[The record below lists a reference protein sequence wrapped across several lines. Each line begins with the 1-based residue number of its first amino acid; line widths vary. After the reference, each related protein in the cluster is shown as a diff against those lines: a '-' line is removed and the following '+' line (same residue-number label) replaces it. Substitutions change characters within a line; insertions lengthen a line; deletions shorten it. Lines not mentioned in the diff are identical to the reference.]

1 MDSDSDKE
9 NYFSLY
15 MKKKKSDI
23 QKKANFRSNKRFK
36 NQCASSQKLK
46 GENKNSNKLLLES
59 SEKIHQNKNTFSFVK
74 SYLIN
79 LENKNKMRH
88 STKNINIQIE
98 KQKIKTEKFNKSS
111 SDIKKI
117 AISIPK
123 NEHENDNKKD
133 NNQKIEKL
141 KNRIFNLIDI
151 INDFE
156 NNFIK
161 SKKPLQIKEQFV
173 KIKYKIKPNELK
185 LNKDKNKDNKNMD
198 VIESINN
205 FNIDNENF
213 SKTER
218 LNYASK
224 EKLLKNKNNK
234 ISYVYT
240 KLFEDL
246 NNINNLEENKNI
258 IHTKRTN
265 GMRQHS
271 AVNPRIS
278 SDKNI
283 AIILLNRQKDKSVN
297 NNKKTINNNSTFLN
311 LISSNLIIKNELK
324 KVSSNFTKNKS
335 KSLVN
340 KMNINSHSSSNKTL
354 YNQNENLDEKEKKK
368 NIFKRRINYSNFINQ
383 KIKQNIMIQRNNG
396 SYLKQ
401 NTINKSIINNKS
413 KECNTCFD
421 ANHNDNYIKNMLN
434 KNNKSKS
441 IDKSNLNGV
450 KSVNNLN
457 PLNL

>member
-1 MDSDSDKE
+1 M
-9 NYFSLY
+9 
-15 MKKKKSDI
+15 
-23 QKKANFRSNKRFK
+23 
-36 NQCASSQKLK
+36 
-46 GENKNSNKLLLES
+46 
-59 SEKIHQNKNTFSFVK
+59 
-74 SYLIN
+74 
-79 LENKNKMRH
+79 
-88 STKNINIQIE
+88 
-98 KQKIKTEKFNKSS
+98 
-111 SDIKKI
+111 
-117 AISIPK
+117 
-123 NEHENDNKKD
+123 
-133 NNQKIEKL
+133 
-141 KNRIFNLIDI
+141 DI

-161 SKKPLQIKEQFV
+161 SKKPLQIKEQFD
-173 KIKYKIKPNELK
+173 KIKYKVPPKKLK
-185 LNKDKNKDNKNMD
+185 LNNNNKNID
-198 VIESINN
+198 KIENIN
-205 FNIDNENF
+205 IENENF

-234 ISYVYT
+234 ISYVYS

-246 NNINNLEENKNI
+246 NNINNLDENKNI
-258 IHTKRTN
+258 IQTKRTN

-278 SDKNI
+278 SDKNF
-283 AIILLNRQKDKSVN
+283 AIILLNRQKDNSI
-297 NNKKTINNNSTFLN
+297 NNKKKINNNSTFLN

-354 YNQNENLDEKEKKK
+354 YNQNENMDEKEKKK

-383 KIKQNIMIQRNNG
+383 KIKQNIIIQRNNG

-401 NTINKSIINNKS
+401 NMINKSIINNKS

>member
-59 SEKIHQNKNTFSFVK
+59 SEKSHQNKNTFSFVK

-88 STKNINIQIE
+88 STKDINMQKE

-111 SDIKKI
+111 SDIKKY
-117 AISIPK
+117 AISSPK
-123 NEHENDNKKD
+123 NEHENVNKKD

-141 KNRIFNLIDI
+141 KNRIFNLMDI

-161 SKKPLQIKEQFV
+161 SKKPLQIKEQFD
-173 KIKYKIKPNELK
+173 KIKYKIPPKKLK
-185 LNKDKNKDNKNMD
+185 LNNNNKNID
-198 VIESINN
+198 KIENIN
-205 FNIDNENF
+205 IENENF

-234 ISYVYT
+234 ISYVYS

-246 NNINNLEENKNI
+246 NNINNLDENKNI
-258 IHTKRTN
+258 IQTKRTN

-278 SDKNI
+278 SDKNF
-283 AIILLNRQKDKSVN
+283 AIILLNRQKDNSI
-297 NNKKTINNNSTFLN
+297 NNKKKINNNSTFLN

-354 YNQNENLDEKEKKK
+354 YNQNENIDEKEKKK

-383 KIKQNIMIQRNNG
+383 KIKQNIIIQRNNG

-401 NTINKSIINNKS
+401 NMINKSIINNKS

>member
-59 SEKIHQNKNTFSFVK
+59 SEKSHQNKNTFSFVK

-111 SDIKKI
+111 SGIKKY
-117 AISIPK
+117 AISSPK

-133 NNQKIEKL
+133 GDQKIEKL
-141 KNRIFNLIDI
+141 KSRIFNLMDI

-161 SKKPLQIKEQFV
+161 SKKPLQIKEQFD
-173 KIKYKIKPNELK
+173 KIKYKISSNKLK

-234 ISYVYT
+234 ISFVYS

-246 NNINNLEENKNI
+246 NNINNLDENKNI

-278 SDKNI
+278 SDKNF
-283 AIILLNRQKDKSVN
+283 AIILLNRQKDKNVN

-324 KVSSNFTKNKS
+324 KVGSNFTKNKS

-354 YNQNENLDEKEKKK
+354 YNQNENMDEKEKKK

-383 KIKQNIMIQRNNG
+383 KMKQNIIIQRNNG

-401 NTINKSIINNKS
+401 NMINKSIINNKS
-413 KECNTCFD
+413 NECNTCFD
-421 ANHNDNYIKNMLN
+421 ANHNDNYIKNLLN

-441 IDKSNLNGV
+441 IDKSNLIGV
-450 KSVNNLN
+450 KIVNNLN

>member
-59 SEKIHQNKNTFSFVK
+59 SEKSHQNKNTFSFVK

-88 STKNINIQIE
+88 STKDINMQKE

-111 SDIKKI
+111 SDIKKY
-117 AISIPK
+117 AISSPK

-141 KNRIFNLIDI
+141 KNRIFNLMNI

-161 SKKPLQIKEQFV
+161 SKKPLQIKEQFD
-173 KIKYKIKPNELK
+173 KIKYKIPPKKLK
-185 LNKDKNKDNKNMD
+185 LNNNNKNID
-198 VIESINN
+198 KIENIN
-205 FNIDNENF
+205 IENENF

-234 ISYVYT
+234 ISYVYS

-246 NNINNLEENKNI
+246 NNINNLDENKNI
-258 IHTKRTN
+258 IQTKRTN

-278 SDKNI
+278 SDKNF
-283 AIILLNRQKDKSVN
+283 AIILLNRQKDNSI
-297 NNKKTINNNSTFLN
+297 NNKKKINNNSTFLN

-354 YNQNENLDEKEKKK
+354 YNQNENIDEKEKKK

-383 KIKQNIMIQRNNG
+383 KIKQNIIIQRNNG

-401 NTINKSIINNKS
+401 NMINKSIINNKS

>member
-23 QKKANFRSNKRFK
+23 QKKANFHSNKRFK

-59 SEKIHQNKNTFSFVK
+59 SEKSHQNKNTFSFVK

-88 STKNINIQIE
+88 STKDINMQKE

-111 SDIKKI
+111 SDIKKY
-117 AISIPK
+117 AISSPK

-141 KNRIFNLIDI
+141 KNRIFNLMDI

-161 SKKPLQIKEQFV
+161 SKKPLQIKEQFD
-173 KIKYKIKPNELK
+173 KIKYKIPPKKLK
-185 LNKDKNKDNKNMD
+185 LNNNNKNID
-198 VIESINN
+198 KIENIN
-205 FNIDNENF
+205 IENENF

-234 ISYVYT
+234 ISYVYS

-246 NNINNLEENKNI
+246 NNINNLDENKNI
-258 IHTKRTN
+258 IQTKRTN

-278 SDKNI
+278 SDKNF
-283 AIILLNRQKDKSVN
+283 AIILLNRQKDNSI
-297 NNKKTINNNSTFLN
+297 NNKKKINNNSTFLN

-354 YNQNENLDEKEKKK
+354 YNQNENMDEKEKKK

-383 KIKQNIMIQRNNG
+383 KIKQNIIIQRNNG

-401 NTINKSIINNKS
+401 NMINKSIINNKS

-434 KNNKSKS
+434 KKNKSKS

>member
-59 SEKIHQNKNTFSFVK
+59 SEKSHQNKNTFSFVK

-173 KIKYKIKPNELK
+173 KIKYKISPNKLK

-234 ISYVYT
+234 ISYVYS

-246 NNINNLEENKNI
+246 NNINNLDENKNI
-258 IHTKRTN
+258 IQTKRTN

-278 SDKNI
+278 SDKNF
-283 AIILLNRQKDKSVN
+283 AIILLNRQKDNSI
-297 NNKKTINNNSTFLN
+297 NNKKKINNNSTFLN

-354 YNQNENLDEKEKKK
+354 YNQNENIDEKEKKK

-383 KIKQNIMIQRNNG
+383 KIKQNIIIQRNNG

-401 NTINKSIINNKS
+401 NMINKSIINNKS

-421 ANHNDNYIKNMLN
+421 ANHNDNYIKNLLN

>member
-23 QKKANFRSNKRFK
+23 QKKANFHSNKRFK

-59 SEKIHQNKNTFSFVK
+59 SEKSHQNKNTFSFVK

-88 STKNINIQIE
+88 STKDINMQKE

-111 SDIKKI
+111 SDIKKY
-117 AISIPK
+117 AISSPK
-123 NEHENDNKKD
+123 NEHENVNKKD

-141 KNRIFNLIDI
+141 KNRIFNLMDI

-161 SKKPLQIKEQFV
+161 SKKPLQIKEQFD
-173 KIKYKIKPNELK
+173 KIKYKIPPKKLK
-185 LNKDKNKDNKNMD
+185 LNNNNKNID
-198 VIESINN
+198 KIENIN
-205 FNIDNENF
+205 IENENF

-234 ISYVYT
+234 ISYVYS

-246 NNINNLEENKNI
+246 NNINNLDENKNI
-258 IHTKRTN
+258 IQTKRTN

-278 SDKNI
+278 SDKNF
-283 AIILLNRQKDKSVN
+283 AIILLNRQKDNSI
-297 NNKKTINNNSTFLN
+297 NNKKKINNNSTFLN

-354 YNQNENLDEKEKKK
+354 YNQNENIDEKEKKK

-383 KIKQNIMIQRNNG
+383 KIKQNIIIQRNNG

-401 NTINKSIINNKS
+401 NMINKSIINNKS

-421 ANHNDNYIKNMLN
+421 ANHNDNYIKNLLN

-441 IDKSNLNGV
+441 IDKSNLIGV

>member
-59 SEKIHQNKNTFSFVK
+59 SEKSHQNKNTFSFVK

-88 STKNINIQIE
+88 STKNINMQIE

-111 SDIKKI
+111 SDIKKY
-117 AISIPK
+117 AISSPK
-123 NEHENDNKKD
+123 NEQENDNKKD

-141 KNRIFNLIDI
+141 KNRIFNLMDI

-161 SKKPLQIKEQFV
+161 SKKPLQIKEQFD
-173 KIKYKIKPNELK
+173 KIKYKIPPKKLK
-185 LNKDKNKDNKNMD
+185 LNNNNKNID
-198 VIESINN
+198 KIENIN
-205 FNIDNENF
+205 IENENF

-278 SDKNI
+278 SDKNF
-283 AIILLNRQKDKSVN
+283 AIILLNRQKDNSI
-297 NNKKTINNNSTFLN
+297 NNKKKINNNSTFLN

-354 YNQNENLDEKEKKK
+354 YNQNENIDEKEKKK

-383 KIKQNIMIQRNNG
+383 KMKQNIIIQRNNG

-401 NTINKSIINNKS
+401 NMINKSIINNKS

-421 ANHNDNYIKNMLN
+421 ANHNDNYIKNLLN

>member
-59 SEKIHQNKNTFSFVK
+59 SEKSHQNKNTFSFVK

-111 SDIKKI
+111 SDIKKY
-117 AISIPK
+117 AISSPK

-141 KNRIFNLIDI
+141 KNRIFNLMDI

-161 SKKPLQIKEQFV
+161 SKKPLQIKEQFD
-173 KIKYKIKPNELK
+173 KIKYKIPPKKLK
-185 LNKDKNKDNKNMD
+185 LNNNNKNID
-198 VIESINN
+198 KIENIN
-205 FNIDNENF
+205 IENENF

-234 ISYVYT
+234 ISYVYS

-246 NNINNLEENKNI
+246 NNINNLDENKNI
-258 IHTKRTN
+258 IQTKRTN

-278 SDKNI
+278 SDKNF
-283 AIILLNRQKDKSVN
+283 AIILLNRQKDNSI
-297 NNKKTINNNSTFLN
+297 NNKKKINNNSTFLN

-354 YNQNENLDEKEKKK
+354 YNQNENIDEKEKKK

-383 KIKQNIMIQRNNG
+383 KIKQNIIIQRNNG

-401 NTINKSIINNKS
+401 NMINKSIINNKS

>member
-59 SEKIHQNKNTFSFVK
+59 SEKSHQNKNTFSFVK

-88 STKNINIQIE
+88 STKDINMQKE

-111 SDIKKI
+111 SDIKKY
-117 AISIPK
+117 AISSPK
-123 NEHENDNKKD
+123 SEHENDNKKD

-141 KNRIFNLIDI
+141 KNRIFNLMDI

-161 SKKPLQIKEQFV
+161 SKKPLQIKEQFD
-173 KIKYKIKPNELK
+173 KIKYKIPPKKLK
-185 LNKDKNKDNKNMD
+185 LNNHNKNID
-198 VIESINN
+198 KIENIN
-205 FNIDNENF
+205 IENENF

-234 ISYVYT
+234 ISYVYS

-246 NNINNLEENKNI
+246 NNINNLDENKNI
-258 IHTKRTN
+258 IQTKRTN

-278 SDKNI
+278 SDKNF
-283 AIILLNRQKDKSVN
+283 AIILLNRQKDNSI
-297 NNKKTINNNSTFLN
+297 NNKKKINNNSTFLN

-354 YNQNENLDEKEKKK
+354 YNQNENIDEKEKKK

-383 KIKQNIMIQRNNG
+383 KIKQNIIIQRNNG

-401 NTINKSIINNKS
+401 NMINKSIINNKS

>member
-59 SEKIHQNKNTFSFVK
+59 SEKSHQNKNTFSFVK

-88 STKNINIQIE
+88 STKDINIQKE

-111 SDIKKI
+111 SDIKKY
-117 AISIPK
+117 AISSPK

-141 KNRIFNLIDI
+141 KSRIFNLMDI

-161 SKKPLQIKEQFV
+161 SKKPLQIKEQFD
-173 KIKYKIKPNELK
+173 KIKYKIPPKKLK
-185 LNKDKNKDNKNMD
+185 LNNNNKNID
-198 VIESINN
+198 KIENIN
-205 FNIDNENF
+205 IENENF

-224 EKLLKNKNNK
+224 EKLIKNKNNK
-234 ISYVYT
+234 ISYVYS

-246 NNINNLEENKNI
+246 NNINNLDENKNI
-258 IHTKRTN
+258 IQTKRTN

-278 SDKNI
+278 SDKNF
-283 AIILLNRQKDKSVN
+283 AIILLNRQKDNSI
-297 NNKKTINNNSTFLN
+297 NNKKKINNNSTFLN

-354 YNQNENLDEKEKKK
+354 YNQNENIDEKEKKK

-383 KIKQNIMIQRNNG
+383 KIKQNIIIQRNNG

-401 NTINKSIINNKS
+401 NMINKSIINNKS

-421 ANHNDNYIKNMLN
+421 ANHNDNYIKNLLN